1 MTPALTEIYNELKN
15 NTRLRIGLWLII
27 AILCAYGLSFL
38 NNHIEQ
44 AERNY
49 TQSHLKLAKLEAI
62 AQQNEWLD
70 YEKQA
75 LVIKKQ
81 LTDKLW
87 VTESE
92 GLAKADFHT
101 WISQL
106 IDKTKIPEP
115 RFKIAEV
122 MPIEEQDIWK
132 VSVRLNGLFNAK
144 AINQLLL
151 EIHNFPKLVVIE
163 RFDVRNKKDLRF
175 YTIISA
181 YFQQATLKSQ

>member
-1 MTPALTEIYNELKN
+1 MNPALTEIYNELKN
-15 NTRLRIGLWLII
+15 NTRLRIGLWLILS
-27 AILCAYGLSFL
+27 ILCGYGLSFMTK
-38 NNHIEQ
+38 HIEQ
-44 AERNY
+44 AQKNY
-49 TQSHLKLAKLEAI
+49 TQSHLKLVKLKAI

-101 WISQL
+101 WISKL
-106 IDKTKIPEP
+106 LDKTKIQQP
-115 RFKIAEV
+115 RFKIAELT
-122 MPIEEQDIWK
+122 PIKEQNIWK

-151 EIHNFPKLVVIE
+151 EVHNFPKLIVIE
-163 RFDVRNKKDLRF
+163 RFDVRNRKDLRF

-181 YFQQATLKSQ
+181 YFQQVTTK